1 MVGQP
6 EKSSGESTEK
16 EVLKHESAL
25 NGEKGKNVNN
35 ASPAAL
41 DTERKARI
49 RVKNRR
55 KMYLDSHPS
64 YFKSPDLELA
74 GIPCPTPLHILLLTA
89 PRSSTL

>member
-1 MVGQP
+1 MVSQP

-16 EVLKHESAL
+16 NDVPKPKHESAL
-25 NGEKGKNVNN
+25 NGEKGKNAND

-64 YFKSPDLELA
+64 YFESPDLELA
-74 GIPCPTPLHILLLTA
+74 GIPCLTPLHTYIA
-89 PRSSTL
+89 ANGA